1 MKRLNKLK
9 RKSGFTLAETLLAVL
24 ILLLVSGIVA
34 TGVPVARNVYQKVV
48 IGANAQA
55 LLSTTVSALKDELG
69 TAWDVSVTGDTVTY
83 FSADTGARSS
93 IAKED
98 NTIQITEYTAYDPV
112 GKDSNNTR
120 TYALVSD
127 AASTKQ
133 NLYVDYDSVA
143 MSDDGNVVTFSNL
156 AVTHNGSTLA
166 SLDKLEI
173 KVFSAAASGGT

>member
-34 TGVPVARNVYQKVV
+34 TGVPAAKNVYENVV

-69 TAWDVSVTGDTVTY
+69 TAWDVSVADDTVTY
-83 FSADTGARSS
+83 FSADTGARST
-93 IAKED
+93 IAKD
-98 NTIQITEYTAYDPV
+98 LDTIKITEYAAYDPV
-112 GKDSNNTR
+112 GKDSNKTR
-120 TYALVSD
+120 AYALVSD

-133 NLYVDYDSVA
+133 NLNIGYGTVSI
-143 MSDDGNVVTFSNL
+143 SDDVVTFTDL
-156 AVTHNGSTLA
+156 AVTHKGNPLA
-166 SLDKLEI
+166 SLGTLEI
-173 KVFSAAASGGT
+173 KVFSAAPEET

>member
-34 TGVPVARNVYQKVV
+34 TGIPVARNVYQKVV

-55 LLSTTVSALKDELG
+55 LLSTTVAALRDELG

-93 IAKED
+93 IAKGE
-98 NTIQITEYTAYDPV
+98 NTIQITEYAAYDPV
-112 GKDSNNTR
+112 GKDSNKTR
-120 TYALVSD
+120 AYALVSD

-133 NLYVDYDSVA
+133 NLYVDYGSVA
-143 MSDDGNVVTFSNL
+143 MSEDGNVVTFSNL
-156 AVTHNGSTLA
+156 TVTYRDSTLA

-173 KVFSAAASGGT
+173 KVFSAAVPAGT